1 MVRIIV
7 VTSLCQKL
15 SHLVLPVD
23 VAGLTV
29 VLAAERPLA
38 RPLARLRDGW
48 CVCVCV
54 RVMIKGTET
63 VQFTAYIASPKCGT
77 NSGPMMTHA
86 GYIFQRH
93 SQQCLLTSE
102 TTSLKYTHTYIDV
115 VSRPTLYLLQ

>member
-1 MVRIIV
+1 MKVQVENMMRYMVRIIV

-54 RVMIKGTET
+54 RVMIRE
-63 VQFTAYIASPKCGT
+63 PKQ
-77 NSGPMMTHA
+77 SS
-86 GYIFQRH
+86 
-93 SQQCLLTSE
+93 SQP
-102 TTSLKYTHTYIDV
+102 I
-115 VSRPTLYLLQ
+115 

>member
-54 RVMIKGTET
+54 CV
-63 VQFTAYIASPKCGT
+63 
-77 NSGPMMTHA
+77 
-86 GYIFQRH
+86 
-93 SQQCLLTSE
+93 
-102 TTSLKYTHTYIDV
+102 
-115 VSRPTLYLLQ
+115 